1 MAVNIPALLILAQK
15 ASSISDLMR
24 FFSES
29 PLDGLRGGGEGSKA
43 PAKGS

>member
-1 MAVNIPALLILAQK
+1 
-15 ASSISDLMR
+15 MR